1 MHVYQ
6 ASEAR
11 YENML
16 YRKCGWSG
24 LKLSA
29 VGLGLWHGF
38 GAEESHDDCFTRV
51 ATAFDLGITHFD
63 LADNYGPPPGAAET
77 VFGTVL
83 GREFKAHRDE
93 LVVATKA
100 GHAMWRGPYGDWGS
114 RKHLRAGLDQSL
126 QRLRLDYV
134 DIFYHHRPD
143 LETPLEETLCTLA
156 DMVDQGKALYIGLSK
171 YPAKLLRHAVSL
183 LTEMRVPCVVHQVR
197 YNLLERGEVEQEQI
211 PAAAE
216 AGLGTVVFSPLAQGV
231 LTNKYADGV
240 PEGSRAAKGSPFI
253 ERYLHDEA
261 VAYARR
267 LQVLSKARGQ
277 TPAQTALAW
286 VLRDPRITSA
296 VIGASR
302 PEQICENVEALKN
315 LSFDVSELKAL
326 GGASTQ

>member
-1 MHVYQ
+1 MHEYR
-6 ASEAR
+6 ADEAR
-11 YENML
+11 YEQMS
-16 YRKCGWSG
+16 YRTCGRSG
-24 LKLSA
+24 LKMSA

-38 GAEESHDDCFTRV
+38 GAAESHDDCFARV

-83 GREFKAHRDE
+83 GREFKAYRDE

-100 GHAMWRGPYGDWGS
+100 GHAMWPGPYGDWGS

-126 QRLRLDYV
+126 RRLRLDYV

-143 LETPLEETLCTLA
+143 PETPLAETVCALA
-156 DMVDQGKALYIGLSK
+156 ELVAQGKALYIGLSK
-171 YPAKLLRHAVSL
+171 YPAPLLLQASAML
-183 LTEMRVPCVVHQVR
+183 AELRVPCVAHQVR
-197 YNLLERGEVEQEQI
+197 YNLLDRTEVEREQL

-216 AGLGTVVFSPLAQGV
+216 AGLGTVAFSPLAQGV
-231 LTNKYADGV
+231 LTNKYALGV

-253 ERYLHDEA
+253 GRHLRQDA
-261 VAYARR
+261 VAYAQR
-267 LQVLSKARGQ
+267 LATLAKARGQ

-286 VLRDPRITSA
+286 VLRDSRVASA

-302 PEQICENVEALKN
+302 PDQIRENVAALQN
-315 LSFDVSELKAL
+315 VSFETSELSAL
-326 GGASTQ
+326 G

>member
-1 MHVYQ
+1 MHDYQ
-6 ASEAR
+6 ASAVR

-16 YRKCGWSG
+16 YRKCGRSG
-24 LKLSA
+24 LTLSS

-38 GAEESHDDCFTRV
+38 GAEETHDDCFKRV
-51 ATAFDLGITHFD
+51 AAAFDVGITHFD

-100 GHAMWRGPYGDWGS
+100 GHAMWPGPYGDWGS

-126 QRLRLDYV
+126 TRLRLDYV

-143 LETPLEETLCTLA
+143 PETPLEETMCALA
-156 DMVDQGKALYIGLSK
+156 DMVEQGKALYIGLSK
-171 YPAKLLRHAVSL
+171 YPAKQLRQAVALLA
-183 LTEMRVPCVVHQVR
+183 EMRVPCVVHQVR
-197 YNLLERGEVEQEQI
+197 YNLLEHEDVEAEQI
-211 PAAAE
+211 PAADE

-231 LTNKYADGV
+231 LTNKYA
-240 PEGSRAAKGSPFI
+240 EGIPVASRAAKGSPFI
-253 ERYLHDEA
+253 SRDLHDDA
-261 VAYARR
+261 VAYAQR
-267 LQVLSKARGQ
+267 LQVLAKVRGQ

-286 VLRDPRITSA
+286 VLRDPRVTSA

-302 PEQICENVEALKN
+302 PEQIRENVAALQN
-315 LSFDVSELKAL
+315 LTFDAGELAAL
-326 GGASTQ
+326 C

>member
-1 MHVYQ
+1 MHDYQ

-16 YRKCGWSG
+16 YRKCGKSG

-38 GAEESHDDCFTRV
+38 GAEETHDDCFLRV
-51 ATAFDLGITHFD
+51 AAAFDLGITHFD

-100 GHAMWRGPYGDWGS
+100 GHAMWPGPYGDWGS

-126 QRLRLDYV
+126 TRLRLDYV

-143 LETPLEETLCTLA
+143 PDTPLEETMCALA
-156 DMVDQGKALYIGLSK
+156 DLVDQGKALYIGLSK
-171 YPAKLLRHAVSL
+171 YPAKLLRQAVAL
-183 LTEMRVPCVVHQVR
+183 LAEMRVPCVVHQVR
-197 YNLLERGEVEQEQI
+197 YNLLEHDEVEAEQI
-211 PAAAE
+211 PAADG

-231 LTNKYADGV
+231 LTNKYAEGV
-240 PEGSRAAKGSPFI
+240 PEDSRAAKGSPFI
-253 ERYLHDEA
+253 SRYLHDDA
-261 VAYARR
+261 VTYARR
-267 LQVLSKARGQ
+267 LQVLAQARGQ

-286 VLRDPRITSA
+286 VLRDPRVTSA

-302 PEQICENVEALKN
+302 PAQIRENVEALQN
-315 LSFDVSELKAL
+315 LAFDAAELTAL
-326 GGASTQ
+326 G

>member
-1 MHVYQ
+1 MHNYL

-16 YRKCGWSG
+16 YRTCGRSG

-38 GAEESHDDCFTRV
+38 GAEETHDDCFKRV
-51 ATAFDLGITHFD
+51 TSAFDLGITHFD
-63 LADNYGPPPGAAET
+63 LADNYGPPPGSAET

-100 GHAMWRGPYGDWGS
+100 GHAMWPGPYGDWGS

-143 LETPLEETLCTLA
+143 PETPLEETMCALA
-156 DMVDQGKALYIGLSK
+156 DLVDQGKTLYVGLSK
-171 YPAKLLRHAVSL
+171 YPAKQLRHAVSL
-183 LTEMRVPCVVHQVR
+183 LAEMRVPCVAHQVR
-197 YNLLERGEVEQEQI
+197 YNLLEHDEVEQQQI
-211 PAAAE
+211 PAADE

-231 LTNKYADGV
+231 LTNKYAEGV

-253 ERYLHDEA
+253 ERYLHDDA

-267 LQVLSKARGQ
+267 LHVLAQERGQ

-286 VLRDPRITSA
+286 VLRDPRVTSA

-302 PEQICENVEALKN
+302 PEQIRENVEALQN
-315 LSFDVSELKAL
+315 LSFDASELKAL
-326 GGASTQ
+326 G